1 MFAKVK
7 KKSFFFAK
15 YDDFCRLSWKSLFFF
30 FLEVKTSIMVIYTIT
45 KSEIFTPKGVPFAFF
60 QFFVIK
66 NYTAKFYKFFFLIF
80 PLYKIKST
88 FFNLRSYFGGY
99 SWNWE
104 KSLYIISS
112 LGYEPTDLSLVYS
125 PVKCRIFQK
134 VFSQYFKPD
143 KLTFFLN

>member
-1 MFAKVK
+1 MRDQRRFWGYHQNAYIFVGEEDVCKSEK

-66 NYTAKFYKFFFLIF
+66 K
-80 PLYKIKST
+80 LYRKI
-88 FFNLRSYFGGY
+88 L
-99 SWNWE
+99 
-104 KSLYIISS
+104 
-112 LGYEPTDLSLVYS
+112 
-125 PVKCRIFQK
+125 
-134 VFSQYFKPD
+134 
-143 KLTFFLN
+143 